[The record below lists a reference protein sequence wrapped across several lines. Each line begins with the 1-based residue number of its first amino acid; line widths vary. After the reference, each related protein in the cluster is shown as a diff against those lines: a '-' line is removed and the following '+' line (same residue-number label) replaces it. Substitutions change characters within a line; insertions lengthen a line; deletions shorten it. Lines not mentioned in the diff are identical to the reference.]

1 MKKNERELLNEK
13 LFSFETAE
21 EFFPFKR
28 SKSFSKA
35 HFDRF
40 ESKVKKSQKNFKSE
54 KTRENKS

>member
-21 EFFPFKR
+21 EFLPFER
-28 SKSFSKA
+28 SNSASKA

-40 ESKVKKSQKNFKSE
+40 ELKVKKSQKNLNCK

>member
-21 EFFPFKR
+21 ELFPFER
-28 SKSFSKA
+28 SKSASKA

-40 ESKVKKSQKNFKSE
+40 EPKVKKSQKNLKSE